1 MSFFFIDD
9 AAGVSTITYVGMAE
23 SGSANI
29 TIPAT
34 AQTGD
39 IAALYDLAISGSLPA
54 LVTPSGWANRV
65 NTTSGVAVR
74 LAVSTKIL
82 ESGDAGASITG
93 MDGSSLDTKMMLVFR
108 PNILIGTATY
118 STFTGEATTGDASS
132 QSIAASGQ
140 SAPVLVIA
148 GCGTNSGPVFSTASP
163 AFDAEV
169 TATINL
175 RMGYKIYNAGS
186 TPASHTIDMANLGS
200 RNSLWGGYIALT

>member
-1 MSFFFIDD
+1 VSFFFIDD
-9 AAGVSTITYVGMAE
+9 TPGVSTITYVGMAE

-169 TATINL
+169 TATVNL

-186 TPASHTIDMANLGS
+186 TPASHTIDMASLGS